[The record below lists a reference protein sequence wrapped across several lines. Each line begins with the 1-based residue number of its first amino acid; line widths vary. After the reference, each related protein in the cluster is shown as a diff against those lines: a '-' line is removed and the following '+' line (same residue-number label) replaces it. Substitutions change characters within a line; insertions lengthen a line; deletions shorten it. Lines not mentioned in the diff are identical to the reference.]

1 MENHYTLAQDS
12 VIGSIVLDARCAGEV
27 LPRLRPSDF
36 DEGLRRNAFA
46 AIRELYLDSE
56 KIDPV
61 TVLNKI
67 GNPDPACRTWMLG
80 VMDTTP
86 TAANVLEYAAVV
98 REQARLRDVQMLG
111 AKLSSSH
118 LTMEEART
126 LAGQLDNLL
135 MERRSVEDLSMKQ
148 CLINFYEEMEHTPDY
163 LRWGIE
169 FLDDGLTAE
178 ASDYVVL
185 GGYPSDGKTALALS
199 MAYSQAKTKRVAFFS
214 LETKSSK
221 LFNRIFSTVAQVP
234 GSRIKRRS
242 LTEEDFTKL
251 EKKAD
256 EIQSNNLHLIK
267 ASSMTVEDIGTY
279 ARARKY
285 DIIYIDYLTL
295 IPAPGRTEFD
305 QATYI
310 SKSLHRLAQD
320 NNITVVALSQ
330 LSRPEDKKKPA
341 PTLGSLRSSGQIEQ
355 DADIVM
361 FIYRENPQDIRS
373 RRILRIAKNKEGP
386 TGTVKLDFDG
396 ETQTFS
402 VADDDDGMEHS
413 KEVANKFAAQGRKIK
428 RSLREKHDFNQTT
441 FTELTAEEAGEL
453 PF

>member
-1 MENHYTLAQDS
+1 MENIYIMAQES
-12 VIGSIVLDARCAGEV
+12 VLGSIVIDSRCAGEV
-27 LPRLRPSDF
+27 LPVLRATDF
-36 DEGLRRNAFA
+36 DEGIRREAFK
-46 AIRELYLDSE
+46 AIRALYLDSA

-61 TVLNKI
+61 TVLEKMA
-67 GNPDPACRTWMLG
+67 NPDPACRGWMAG
-80 VMDTTP
+80 IMDTTP
-86 TAANVLEYAAVV
+86 TAANVLEYAAIV
-98 REQARLRDVQMLG
+98 REQARLRDIQSIG
-111 AKLSSSH
+111 TKLSSAYLS
-118 LTMEEART
+118 MDEARE
-126 LAGQLDNLL
+126 LAGELDNLL
-135 MERRSVEDLSMKQ
+135 MERRSVEDLSMEQ
-148 CLINFYEEMEHTPDY
+148 CLMNFYDELEHTPEY
-163 LRWGIE
+163 LRWGMDW
-169 FLDDGLTAE
+169 LDDGLTAE

-185 GGYPSDGKTALALS
+185 GGYPSDGKTALALY

-234 GSRIKRRS
+234 GSRIKRRT
-242 LTEEDFTKL
+242 LTDDDFDKL
-251 EKKAD
+251 AQKSD
-256 EIQSNNLHLIK
+256 EVRTNNLHLIK

-330 LSRPEDKKKPA
+330 LSRPEDRKKPA
-341 PTLGSLRSSGQIEQ
+341 PTLASLRSSGQIEQ

-361 FIYRENPQDIRS
+361 FIYRENPNDIRS
-373 RRILRIAKNKEGP
+373 RRILRVAKNKEGP
-386 TGTVKLDFDG
+386 TGTIKLDFDG

-402 VADDDDGMEHS
+402 VADDEETGKDVAS
-413 KEVANKFAAQGRKIK
+413 KFSALGRKAK
-428 RSLREKHDFNQTT
+428 SQRGSNYDANQTT
-441 FTELTAEEAGEL
+441 FEDL
-453 PF
+453 PDDPEYKVPF